1 MLDFYLHLEEIHAV
15 FNRQLPCRSHVK
27 APSLC
32 RIPLTRATGAWHKR
46 GRGTVVLQIH
56 NHHLLHTMSQPNRV
70 QISPKEGSLL
80 LAISAF
86 QSGQCASIS
95 AAAATYEVP
104 KTTLA
109 RRLRGGT
116 SREDYMPGNKKLS
129 HLEEE
134 VIVQNILKLD
144 AQGLSPTTSLVK
156 EMADAIYKARGI
168 PPVGVNW
175 PYTFIKRTPALKTRL
190 RRTYECQRRL
200 CEDPKVIESWFEL
213 VKNTIN
219 KYGILQQDIYN
230 FDKTGFQMGQI
241 SASIVVTATDRQGRP
256 KQVKPTNT
264 Q

>member
-1 MLDFYLHLEEIHAV
+1 
-15 FNRQLPCRSHVK
+15 
-27 APSLC
+27 
-32 RIPLTRATGAWHKR
+32 
-46 GRGTVVLQIH
+46 
-56 NHHLLHTMSQPNRV
+56 MSQPNRV

-116 SREDYMPGNKKLS
+116 SREDYILGNKKLS

-156 EMADAIYKARGI
+156 EMADAICKARGI
-168 PPVGVNW
+168 PPVRVN
-175 PYTFIKRTPALKTRL
+175 
-190 RRTYECQRRL
+190 
-200 CEDPKVIESWFEL
+200 
-213 VKNTIN
+213 
-219 KYGILQQDIYN
+219 
-230 FDKTGFQMGQI
+230 
-241 SASIVVTATDRQGRP
+241 
-256 KQVKPTNT
+256 
-264 Q
+264 